1 MTSAMILGAS
11 GLTGQAL
18 LAELIADEEI
28 RQITLLVRK
37 PLTISH
43 PKVTQH
49 QIDFGAIDQYHELFA
64 VERIFCCLGTTIKTA
79 GSKAVF
85 QAVDVHL
92 VRQCAQLAA
101 NARANKFIVISSVG
115 ANSESANFYSRC
127 KGQMEK
133 SLKDICQAS
142 AMALVICRPSLLRGQ
157 RDSFRL
163 GESVAAGLTKYLNF
177 LFIGPLQQYQPIA
190 AKQLAKAMLSIS
202 RQENNQQITTLP
214 CHELIRLAQNEG

>member
-18 LAELIADEEI
+18 LAELISDDKI
-28 RQITLLVRK
+28 QKITLLVRK
-37 PLTISH
+37 PLDISH
-43 PKVTQH
+43 SKVTQH

-64 VERIFCCLGTTIKTA
+64 VDHIFCCLGTTIKTA
-79 GSKAVF
+79 GSKAAF
-85 QAVDVHL
+85 QAVDVEL
-92 VRQCAQLAA
+92 VRQCAQLAV
-101 NARANKFIVISSVG
+101 NARTKKFIVISSVG
-115 ANSESANFYSRC
+115 ANSTSANFYSRC

-133 SLKDICQAS
+133 SLKDICQTS
-142 AMALVICRPSLLRGQ
+142 AMALVICRPSLLLGQ
-157 RDSFRL
+157 RENFRL

-177 LFIGPLQQYQPIA
+177 LFIGPLRKYQPIA

-214 CHELIRLAQNEG
+214 CHKLIGLAHNER